1 METVKIEY
9 DPYKQQISYEYLGN
23 SGWVALDS
31 ASKLKVDKYQQAALQ
46 SVSDEVL
53 EKIVEAYATDKKRSV
68 QIIFC
73 GTKEDYDDLS
83 EAVERKKDDPQWNAI
98 IELKKDDTS
107 FYNSASEASE
117 AISGIFKDLQQYLID
132 YNDHEISKILCQYS
146 DAASNT
152 VPICVI
158 GGYSSGKSMLINAL
172 IGEDVLPSGDDPET
186 AQIYKI
192 VRSDRYR
199 IEFTCKDRR
208 LCFEI
213 DETKTVRFAQSSEDT
228 GLCADWIRDLT
239 SVTGDSK
246 AEIMRT
252 ILCRLNASAKKQTT
266 TVNHLPETKLDKIA
280 GLITVEVPFHHS
292 TLPNDIHIEIYDTPG
307 SDSASNENHFEV
319 LKDALDERTNGLP
332 ILVIKSMDSLDEAGL
347 SPLLRSLKD
356 VMLDTKNCMIL
367 VNKADTS
374 PAKKLETLSSKKNLL
389 AIEQNRSCI
398 IPLSALMALGCKRS
412 GPLDSW
418 DDYETFYSNEKKFC
432 DPNDKFYRSL
442 PQYGVY
448 PRVRKESIITAV
460 KTQEDNLNGNNG
472 NECLRKELI
481 AQNSGIR
488 AVESEIAHYVRYR
501 ADYNKCKSAAGY
513 LEQAIIVL
521 DKTLNMECEELKKIE
536 GSLRNQREEAKNN
549 LLNALKEKAEGI
561 VKCANEKSV
570 ENLKKQDMN
579 IRDQSFN
586 KKQIEDEVKKLCAK
600 YKRDKGFDNLRNS
613 ISQNVNS
620 KIKRY
625 GELYGNICTDFW
637 RNQEK
642 EMKNALLR
650 VVMNS
655 NDISDTER
663 EVLKKCILDTNYSLH
678 EHKFSP
684 TKEQLVTPRKF
695 LFFNIGKKLSVTNC
709 TEEIIQHSR
718 KACLAITTEIKQHY
732 QMAFSKFCNEL
743 IQAIQNQL
751 DMLNPNL
758 IQINQKLCD
767 CRKRIDDLDGKRKHF
782 EGEIQ
787 EIKRILGRQEQE
799 VAE

>member
-1 METVKIEY
+1 METIRIEY
-9 DPYKQQISYEYLGN
+9 DPYKQQISYEYLGS

-31 ASKLKVDKYQQAALQ
+31 ESKLRVDKYQQAALQ

-53 EKIVEAYATDKKRSV
+53 EIIAETYATDKKHSV
-68 QIIFC
+68 KIVFC
-73 GTKEDYDDLS
+73 GTEEDYDDLS
-83 EAVERKKDDPQWNAI
+83 EAVERKKDNPQWNTT
-98 IELKKDDTS
+98 IELAKDDTS
-107 FYNSASEASE
+107 FYNSASEASKS
-117 AISGIFKDLQQYLID
+117 ISKIFDGLKQYLLID
-132 YNDHEISKILCQYS
+132 YDDDEIKNILRQYS
-146 DAASNT
+146 DASSNI

-172 IGEDVLPSGDDPET
+172 IGEDVLPSADDPET

-199 IEFTCKDRR
+199 IKFTHKTRR
-208 LCFEI
+208 LCFAI
-213 DETKTVRFAQSSEDT
+213 DETKTVRFVQSNEDM
-228 GLCADWIRDLT
+228 GPCADWIRDLT
-239 SVTGDSK
+239 SVTGNSE
-246 AEIMRT
+246 AEIMRN
-252 ILCRLNASAKKQTT
+252 ILSRINRSAKEQTNK
-266 TVNHLPETKLDKIA
+266 VDSEKKLDKITSQ
-280 GLITVEVPFHHS
+280 ITVEVPFYRS
-292 TLPNDIHIEIYDTPG
+292 TLPDDIHIELYDTPG
-307 SDSASNENHFEV
+307 SDSASNENHFEA
-319 LKDALDERTNGLP
+319 LKGALAERTNGLP
-332 ILVIKSMDSLDEAGL
+332 ILVIKDMTSLDPAGL
-347 SPLLRSLKD
+347 TPLLKFLKKD

-374 PAKKLETLSSKKNLL
+374 NAKALEELKGKKNLL
-389 AIEQNRSCI
+389 AIEQSRSCI
-398 IPLSALMALGCKRS
+398 IPLSALMALGCKRRD
-412 GPLDSW
+412 PVDSW
-418 DDYETFYSNEKKFC
+418 NDYETFYTCKEKFC
-432 DPNDKFYRSL
+432 DPNHCFYRSL

-448 PRVRKESIITAV
+448 PRARRESVIRAV
-460 KTQEDNLNGNNG
+460 EEQENIAKINSE
-472 NECLRKELI
+472 NEGVRKELI

-521 DKTLNMECEELKKIE
+521 DKKLNMEYEELKKIE
-536 GSLRNQREEAKNN
+536 DSLQNQREDAKNN
-549 LLNALKEKAEGI
+549 LLNALKEKAEEI

-613 ISQNVNS
+613 ISQNVNF

-625 GELYGNICTDFW
+625 GVLYGNICTDFW

-684 TKEQLVTPRKF
+684 TEEQLVTPRKF

-718 KACLAITTEIKQHY
+718 KACSAITTEIKQHY
-732 QMAFSKFCNEL
+732 QGAFSKFCNEL

-782 EGEIQ
+782 EEEIQ
-787 EIKRILGRQEQE
+787 EIKRILGRQKQE